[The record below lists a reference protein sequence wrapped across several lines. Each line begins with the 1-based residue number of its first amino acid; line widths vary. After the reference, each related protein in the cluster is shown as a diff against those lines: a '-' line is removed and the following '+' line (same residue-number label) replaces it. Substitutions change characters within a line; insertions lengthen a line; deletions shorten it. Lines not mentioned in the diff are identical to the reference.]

1 LKGLGFSDP
10 LIEGASRSMVP
21 LAALAG
27 VYGKVALAGVY
38 RVAGDALC
46 ETESLGPRVAYCL
59 EGNVADMG
67 DSRALLLGPISPAVR
82 SLRNPRPTGWGAFSS
97 GGGVGV
103 LGGAGRGIFDMT
115 VVNE

>member
-1 LKGLGFSDP
+1 LGFSDP
-10 LIEGASRSMVP
+10 FAEGGSRFMVES
-21 LAALAG
+21 LAG

-67 DSRALLLGPISPAVR
+67 ESSALLLGLVSPTAR
-82 SLRNPRPTGWGAFSS
+82 SLRNPSPTGWGAFSS

-103 LGGAGRGIFDMT
+103 RGGAGRGIFEAMT
-115 VVNE
+115 MANE

>member
-1 LKGLGFSDP
+1 LGFSDP

-27 VYGKVALAGVY
+27 VCGKVALAGVY
-38 RVAGDALC
+38 RVAGEALC
-46 ETESLGPRVAYCL
+46 ETESLGPRVAYCF

-67 DSRALLLGPISPAVR
+67 DSSALLLGPISPTAR
-82 SLRNPRPTGWGAFSS
+82 SPRNPSPTGWGAFSS

-103 LGGAGRGIFDMT
+103 RGGAGSGIFEAMT